1 MCWKSCCAASV
12 YHAWAGL
19 RSGVLNSR
27 IRNFRK
33 TTMTI
38 KKLRVLLAETSPDD
52 AAHTLVKL
60 KESGYAVEY
69 LRVGNVSDMRTALA
83 GSTRDEER
91 WDAVLC
97 SYGSSGFSGMEA
109 LQLAQSSEMDIPFLF
124 LSHDLREETIIH
136 TMQAG
141 ADDYIFKGSLNRLA
155 PSIEHNLR
163 AARIRREHRKAQL
176 ALLENQTR
184 LHAFIADL
192 PGMAYQVLFCRDGKV
207 NFPYVSE
214 GSQAV
219 LGLRS
224 HDLEKTPALFLDML
238 HPEDRASY
246 AQTMDASA
254 RQLSFWNWEGRIRV
268 LPGNEIKWINL
279 RCSPRQVEQGIQWEG
294 IMFNITQSKLAEIEV
309 NRSQEQLRELASH
322 IHDVREQERLAIARE
337 VHDDL
342 GSTLTAIKLDIAW
355 LGGRLKTVSSELAGK
370 ARNIENLVDKCTA
383 AATNISRTL
392 RPSVLD
398 TFGIVAAIEME
409 ASEFEQRTGIAC
421 VLKHTDEGAAPAP
434 DVAIALFR
442 IFQESLANIT
452 KHSCASNTVVEIAN
466 RAECINLTVSDNGCG
481 CTEADRDK
489 PNSFGLRGI
498 RERVAHFDGE
508 VQICSAPGQG
518 TTIAVCVPHQRR
530 IAQDEGAYAE
540 TCAALAKACNGAL
553 R

>member
-1 MCWKSCCAASV
+1 
-12 YHAWAGL
+12 
-19 RSGVLNSR
+19 
-27 IRNFRK
+27 
-33 TTMTI
+33 MTI
-38 KKLRVLLAETSPDD
+38 KKLRILLAETSPDD
-52 AAHTLVKL
+52 AAHTLAKL
-60 KESGYAVEY
+60 KESGYAVEC
-69 LRVGNVSDMRTALA
+69 LRVDNIPDMRAALA

-109 LQLAQSSEMDIPFLF
+109 LRLAQAGEMDIPFLF

-192 PGMAYQVLFCRDGKV
+192 PGMAYQVLLGRDGGIS
-207 NFPYVSE
+207 FPYVSE

-224 HDLEKTPALFLDML
+224 QDLEKAPALFLDML
-238 HPEDRASY
+238 HPDDHVSY

-279 RCSPRQVEQGIQWEG
+279 RCSPRQVGQGIQWEG

-309 NRSQEQLRELASH
+309 NRSQEQLRELSSH

-355 LGGRLKTVSSELAGK
+355 LGGRLKTVSHELADK
-370 ARNIENLVDKCTA
+370 ARNIENLVDKCTE

-409 ASEFEQRTGIAC
+409 ANEFEQRTGIAC

-452 KHSCASNTVVEIAN
+452 KHSSASKIAVGIAN
-466 RAECINLTVSDNGCG
+466 SSECINLTVSDNGCG
-481 CTEADRDK
+481 CTEADRSK

-498 RERVAHFDGE
+498 RERVVHFGGD
-508 VQICSAPGQG
+508 VRICSVLGQG

-530 IAQDEGAYAE
+530 VTPDDGAHAAA
-540 TCAALAKACNGAL
+540 CAALAEACGGAP